1 MSLKHHVN
9 IVGTIM
15 GMWKQNMETF
25 SVIFLLRKIMHN
37 PLQLED
43 YET

>member
-1 MSLKHHVN
+1 
-9 IVGTIM
+9 M

-25 SVIFLLRKIMHN
+25 SIIFLLRKIMHN